1 MLGIISRGKGFSFM
15 QRVIARLLVS
25 VLLLSALAPLASAA
39 QPAPACCIRKP
50 VTRDAGMS
58 GMHCHEAAGHSH
70 DMAAMASRAPS
81 ETHSLRSR
89 DCCASHECC
98 RSNVRSQWAHVGPS
112 LQARRL
118 KLVQS
123 RVAVPITSSDFAAP
137 SDSHS
142 GRSPPL
148 A

>member
-1 MLGIISRGKGFSFM
+1 M

-25 VLLLSALAPLASAA
+25 VLLLSAVAPLASAA
-39 QPAPACCIRKP
+39 QRASACCIRKP
-50 VTRDAGMS
+50 VTRDTGMS
-58 GMHCHEAAGHSH
+58 GMHCHEAAGHLH
-70 DMAAMASRAPS
+70 DMAGMPS
-81 ETHSLRSR
+81 SVPTETRSLRSR
-89 DCCASHECC
+89 DCCANHECC
-98 RSNVRSQWAHVGPS
+98 RSNVRSQWAQVGRS

-123 RVAVPITSSDFAAP
+123 HIAALVISSDFAAP

-142 GRSPPL
+142 GRAPPL

>member
-1 MLGIISRGKGFSFM
+1 M

-58 GMHCHEAAGHSH
+58 GMHCHEAAGHMH
-70 DMAAMASRAPS
+70 DMAAMASGAPS

-89 DCCASHECC
+89 DCCANHECC
-98 RSNVRSQWAHVGPS
+98 RSNVRSQWAQVGPA

-123 RVAVPITSSDFAAP
+123 HIAAPISSSAFAAP

-142 GRSPPL
+142 GRAPPL